1 MNELQIFE
9 NPTFGSVRSMMIEDE
24 PWFVGKDVATA
35 LGYKD
40 TVSAVADHVDDE
52 DKLTWQIALSGQNR
66 LMIIIN
72 ESGLYSLIFSSKLE
86 SARQFKRWVTS
97 EVLPSL
103 RKTGSYSVGGEL
115 TKDDYMRAAQA
126 ISACGVKQLPYL
138 LHTLQVMGF
147 DLPDLN
153 GVKKHKIKKYL
164 YRDDID
170 LVELLNEYSLPQLVD
185 ILGLPKS
192 SLQYYRS
199 GQYKPSEERRRYI
212 IDTLIQ

>member
-9 NPTFGSVRSMMIEDE
+9 NPTFGSVRSMIIEDE

-35 LGYKD
+35 LGYINPRK
-40 TVSAVADHVDDE
+40 ALIDHVDDE
-52 DKLTWQIALSGQNR
+52 DKGVTNCDTLGGIQQ
-66 LMIIIN
+66 MIIIN
-72 ESGLYSLIFSSKLE
+72 ESGLYCLIFSSKLD
-86 SARQFKRWVTS
+86 SAKQFKRWVTS

>member
-24 PWFVGKDVATA
+24 PWFVGKDVAEA
-35 LGYKD
+35 LGYE
-40 TVSAVADHVDDE
+40 VARNAIAAHVDDE
-52 DKLTWQIALSGQNR
+52 DKLTHQISASGQNR
-66 LMIIIN
+66 MMIIIN
-72 ESGLYSLIFSSKLE
+72 ESGLYSLIFSSKLD
-86 SARQFKRWVTS
+86 SAKQFKRWVTS

-153 GVKKHKIKKYL
+153 DVKKHKIKKYL